1 MEQKGI
7 RAYLVVSSTIFGVV
21 AVIHLARAVNDWAF
35 QIGALNIPVVA
46 SWVGFVLTAGL
57 CAWAIRLATR

>member
-7 RAYLVVSSTIFGVV
+7 RAYLVVSSAIFGVV
-21 AVIHLARAVNDWAF
+21 AAIHLLRALNDWAF
-35 QIGALNIPVVA
+35 VIGALNIPVVA